1 MADPVLKF
9 PPEQK
14 GSPAAPAA
22 RPKLAAEP
30 RRRLMAGMRRYRRFL
45 LLVVLPLVAA
55 IAGITFYLNGGRYVT
70 TDDAY
75 VGAQKVLI
83 TPDVSGKIIS
93 VAVKEGQQV
102 STGDTMFQIDPVPF
116 QLALAQARAKLEDAK
131 TNHDNLVANVKL
143 YSQTLE
149 IVNAGIA
156 LKQKDVERKNS
167 LVKSHA
173 GSQLDLDN
181 SATALVTA
189 QAQRQ
194 LVTQQRS
201 NALNQLLGNPDLPLE
216 QFPAYMQAKAALDDA
231 QRNLDLTTVRAPMNG
246 VATQVEQIQLG
257 RFVMAGAPVFSRHRR
272 LESVGRRQSE
282 GIRFHLCR
290 GRPERHARRRR
301 LPQPCVQGHGR
312 LALARHRRAIRD
324 PAAAER
330 DRQFRQG
337 GAARAG
343 ADLFRQGRQVRAQAE
358 GRHERLR
365 HHRHQPSPL
374 AGQPARLHAGGGE
387 PRPGLKRCRRR
398 ARHLPPFPACAGT
411 W

>member
-83 TPDVSGKIIS
+83 TSDVSGKIIS
-93 VAVKEGQQV
+93 ITVKEGQQV
-102 STGDTMFQIDPVPF
+102 ATGDTMFQIDPLPF
-116 QLALAQARAKLEDAK
+116 QLAVAQARAKLEDAK
-131 TNHDNLVANVKL
+131 ANHDNLVANVAL

-156 LKQKDVERKNS
+156 LKQKDVERKNA
-167 LVKSHA
+167 LVKSQA

-181 SATALVTA
+181 SATALVTV

-201 NALNQLLGNPDLPLE
+201 NALNQLLGNPELPLE

-246 VATQVEQIQLG
+246 VATQVEQIQIG
-257 RFVMAGAPVFSRHRR
+257 RFVMAGAPVFSIIGVAHSWVDANPNESDLTHVTEGQPVTLELDAFPNHVFKGKIGSLSPGTGAQFAILPPQNATGNFVKVVQRVPVRIYLDYNDPFVKR
-272 LESVGRRQSE
+272 LK
-282 GIRFHLCR
+282 
-290 GRPERHARRRR
+290 
-301 LPQPCVQGHGR
+301 
-312 LALARHRRAIRD
+312 
-324 PAAAER
+324 
-330 DRQFRQG
+330 
-337 GAARAG
+337 AG
-343 ADLFRQGRQVRAQAE
+343 MSTYTTIDTK
-358 GRHERLR
+358 
-365 HHRHQPSPL
+365 HHRSL
-374 AGQPARLHAGGGE
+374 AGLL
-387 PRPGLKRCRRR
+387 GLSSAK
-398 ARHLPPFPACAGT
+398 AESAKASQD
-411 W
+411 